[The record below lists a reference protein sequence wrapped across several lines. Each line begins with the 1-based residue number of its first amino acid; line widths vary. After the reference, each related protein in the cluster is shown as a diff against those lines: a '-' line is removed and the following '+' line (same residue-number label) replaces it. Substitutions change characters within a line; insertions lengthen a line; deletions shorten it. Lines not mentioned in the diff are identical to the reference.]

1 MVGRGV
7 TAGGRLAFPATGSDR
22 RRTNLSLAPRALS
35 PRQSAVVYTVRGF
48 DKFLGILNHLNP
60 EISLSCLPST
70 HPLQVR
76 AGRNQLQPLL
86 VTMTDGELLHAWG
99 LSSTCRA
106 ASHAI
111 RAWRGALL
119 YLQVR
124 EWSGE
129 ASVFAMLRLKLLN
142 LFLTFLPVQ
151 PLALLSGWVT
161 SKLEVSATAPIASW
175 RLSRFEAL
183 RRREAAHTAIL
194 YAST

>member
-60 EISLSCLPST
+60 EISLSCLLST

-86 VTMTDGELLHAWG
+86 VKAVG
-99 LSSTCRA
+99 LDFLDQL
-106 ASHAI
+106 
-111 RAWRGALL
+111 WLQ
-119 YLQVR
+119 YLFPFLVR
-124 EWSGE
+124 H
-129 ASVFAMLRLKLLN
+129 VR
-142 LFLTFLPVQ
+142 
-151 PLALLSGWVT
+151 
-161 SKLEVSATAPIASW
+161 
-175 RLSRFEAL
+175 
-183 RRREAAHTAIL
+183 
-194 YAST
+194 

>member
-7 TAGGRLAFPATGSDR
+7 TAGGRLAFAAGGSDR
-22 RRTNLSLAPRALS
+22 GRTNLSLAPRALS

-60 EISLSCLPST
+60 EISLSCLLST

-106 ASHAI
+106 APRHA
-111 RAWRGALL
+111 RTAC
-119 YLQVR
+119 
-124 EWSGE
+124 E
-129 ASVFAMLRLKLLN
+129 AARHLGR
-142 LFLTFLPVQ
+142 Q
-151 PLALLSGWVT
+151 PLALAITAGEL
-161 SKLEVSATAPIASW
+161 LPASAPRPPPPSA
-175 RLSRFEAL
+175 
-183 RRREAAHTAIL
+183 
-194 YAST
+194 